1 MSVVAE
7 IATKITMADGVSAVL
22 AGIAKQTLHLEG
34 SVMKLEK
41 TFAGLNRT
49 ALAIVGSLAAIGG
62 ATVLGA
68 LKNVADHGDKLLNQ
82 QDQLRR
88 AGIAHNE
95 VLKVQAKYY
104 EQIAKTIPTS
114 TAADYLRVYGEL
126 RSVVGADKAEA
137 KTPWALKLE
146 ALMSNMSGKS
156 SEKEGFKIL
165 RALEM
170 KGITLSDPAQADKL
184 AELMM
189 KNIVG
194 SGGKLSASDF
204 EAMAKTGGVAWIKSS
219 PRFIGTSLSN
229 VASDLGGDRT
239 GTTLM
244 SFNQLLTGA
253 TKMGNAQFEEFNK
266 LGLLNL
272 KQVGW
277 NKKLDQPIMQVDS
290 IKGAALAMSDPD
302 LWVQQMVLPALE
314 RVYGNDQTKREQ
326 SLAILGRNRNT
337 RRMLTMFA
345 DPGFREQMAKDSAL
359 WAQAK
364 GVEPAYADFISTN
377 PAGVKAAFHSQY
389 ESMMQ
394 AIGAPLMMAALPVMK
409 AVTELFTKIGA
420 WANQNPAAI
429 TVWGEFFAKVGAAL
443 LASGTISVLMAVAS
457 FLGAGGALIV
467 GFTALRAILE
477 ALSKLNWPGFTSAF
491 KGFGEAV
498 IKISG
503 IGFDVIKIGFEAL
516 VGVLKILPGVA
527 NDVATAFGKLG
538 DWLKGLIDKILGWV
552 GLGGASGGGS
562 YADSAARMRNM
573 NVGSAGGVMSRVGGG
588 KLGFS
593 PQGPIGPTS
602 SYSGESH
609 PLFASIIRA
618 EGTAKHGDPYQTS
631 LGYMRPPKPL
641 TEMTMAES
649 LAWGDRVRAAQGL
662 NSSAKGA
669 FQIVN
674 STQRKAMAALHLTGS
689 DMFSR
694 ENQRKLAW
702 WIAQHQGLGA
712 WEGFKR
718 HPGELSSA
726 RRGLQGGYTPGPPPA
741 KREDRSQMRP
751 IILQVNGRT
760 FASIASQEIARLH
773 THHTHAPY
781 ASRSTFLQPGHQ
793 FQPG

>member
-7 IATKITMADGVSAVL
+7 IATKISMADGVSAVL
-22 AGIAKQTLHLEG
+22 AGIAKQVLHVDG
-34 SVMKLEK
+34 SVAKLEK
-41 TFAGLNRT
+41 TFSGLNRT
-49 ALAIVGSLAAIGG
+49 TLAVVGSLAAIGG

-253 TKMGNAQFEEFNK
+253 TKMGNAQFDEFNR

-302 LWVQQMVLPALE
+302 LWVQQFVLPALE
-314 RVYGNDQTKREQ
+314 REYGNDQTKREQ

-364 GVEPAYADFISTN
+364 GIEPAYADFISTN

-394 AIGAPLMMAALPVMK
+394 AIGAPLMQAAIPVMK

-420 WANQNPAAI
+420 WANANPGII
-429 TVWGEFFAKVGAAL
+429 TAYGEALAKIGAGLFGGGTLAVITAVGAFLGPAGGIILGFSALYAVLGL
-443 LASGTISVLMAVAS
+443 LAKI
-457 FLGAGGALIV
+457 
-467 GFTALRAILE
+467 
-477 ALSKLNWPGFTSAF
+477 NWPGFLAPF
-491 KGFGEAV
+491 RGFGEAALAV
-498 IKISG
+498 S
-503 IGFDVIKIGFEAL
+503 KIGWNVMAVGFETLAGIL
-516 VGVLKILPGVA
+516 KVLPAIA
-527 NDVATAFGKLG
+527 NDCATAFGRLG
-538 DWLKGLIDKILGWV
+538 DWIKSLIGKILGFV
-552 GLGGASGGGS
+552 GLGGGAS
-562 YADSAARMRNM
+562 YAESAARMRGM
-573 NVGSAGGVMSRVGGG
+573 SVGSAGGWLSHAGGG
-588 KLGFS
+588 KLGF
-593 PQGPIGPTS
+593 GPSGFIGTTG
-602 SYSGESH
+602 SYSEGH
-609 PLFASIIRA
+609 PLFSAIINA

-649 LAWGDRVRAAQGL
+649 LAWGERVRAAQGL

-674 STQRKAMAALHLTGS
+674 STQRRAMAALGLTSS
-689 DMFSR
+689 DLFSR
-694 ENQRKLAW
+694 ENQRKMAW

-712 WEGFKR
+712 WEGFKH
-718 HPGELSSA
+718 HPGELSRA
-726 RRGLQGGYTPGPPPA
+726 RQGLSGPPPS
-741 KREDRSQMRP
+741 KRDQHT
-751 IILQVNGRT
+751 QVHTDIHLDGRK
-760 FASIASQEIARLH
+760 IASALTTHLARAH
-773 THHTHAPY
+773 THPRHAPY
-781 ASRSTFLQPGHQ
+781 ASRATFIGPDHQ
-793 FQPG
+793 FQHG